1 MIPLEPTVSE
11 SRSLTRSDYRTEHV
25 VAAFLSGFAFGAALL
40 GAIIL
45 WVLVMQP

>member
-1 MIPLEPTVSE
+1 MISQESTESCIVS
-11 SRSLTRSDYRTEHV
+11 RSDYRKEHV

-40 GAIIL
+40 VAIIL